1 MKAFKLLNLI
11 ISCGLD
17 NSAMTIYKHES
28 SDGLKETFGSNYI
41 AHGMTMPLN
50 KEMLAVWSEN
60 DGSPRFL
67 GIYDFVLTSKDNEN
81 DRIYFYN
88 ID

>member
-17 NSAMTIYKHES
+17 NSNMATYRHES
-28 SDGLKETFGSNYI
+28 SEGLKKTFGDNYLTC
-41 AHGMTMPLN
+41 GLTLPRN

-60 DGSPRFL
+60 GSSPRFL
-67 GIYDFVLTSKDNEN
+67 GIYDFVLISKYNEN